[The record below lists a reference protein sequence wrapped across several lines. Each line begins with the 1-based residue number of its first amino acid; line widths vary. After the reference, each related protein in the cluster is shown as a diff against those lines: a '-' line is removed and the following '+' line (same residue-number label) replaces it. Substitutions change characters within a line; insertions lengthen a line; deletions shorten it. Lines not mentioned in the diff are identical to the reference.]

1 MAEVWMVATGD
12 PDDRKVQRGD
22 PMARKKLIF
31 DNEES
36 ATKTAELIDE
46 LRRKLDRHY
55 DACLSGDASWGSSP
69 VKSVVEILGSKIKL
83 GRYTVVCKFEVHS

>member
-12 PDDRKVQRGD
+12 VDDRKVQRGD

-31 DNEES
+31 DNEAS

-46 LRRKLDRHY
+46 LRGKNDRY
-55 DACLSGDASWGSSP
+55 VEACLSGDASWGDPNFRST
-69 VKSVVEILGSKIKL
+69 VEILGSKIKL
-83 GRYTVVCKFEVHS
+83 GRYTVVHKFELHS